1 LTNGTDTNRT
11 AATSTL
17 ETAKPMETDDN
28 SVAEE
33 REGNQG
39 QEEQEVLTDGA
50 GTDEEDSGSRES
62 PAPSDLARSLREHR
76 PALQRIRRRLHGHGN
91 DGGITSRLVA
101 MMLWISMQ
109 MTHTE
114 AADPSLFLTVLGDGE
129 GEGRNKGG
137 RKAKRESLSSLQT
150 PRYRQGPLNLTGEE
164 GGQEEEGRGDEE
176 GGAEGERRGQATPRT
191 SRGTVTGGS
200 GSAVS
205 REPKRKATSV
215 RSELST
221 PQTAGWRQLTLKF
234 GGMGGEGRE
243 GGESREE
250 GEGASR
256 GQARRKTQPEPSM
269 ERRTTAPPGADRSD
283 GQGPPSGLV

>member
-28 SVAEE
+28 SVVEE

-39 QEEQEVLTDGA
+39 QVVQEVLTDGA
-50 GTDEEDSGSRES
+50 VTDEEDSGSRES
-62 PAPSDLARSLREHR
+62 PAPSDLARWLREHR

-91 DGGITSRLVA
+91 DGGITSRLAV

-109 MTHTE
+109 MTSTE
-114 AADPSLFLTVLGDGE
+114 AADPSLFMTDLGDGE

-137 RKAKRESLSSLQT
+137 RKAKRESRSSLQT

-164 GGQEEEGRGDEE
+164 GRRGGQEEEGRGDEE

-191 SRGTVTGGS
+191 SRGTVTGES

-215 RSELST
+215 RSELSA
-221 PQTAGWRQLTLKF
+221 PQAECTQQD
-234 GGMGGEGRE
+234 GGN
-243 GGESREE
+243 
-250 GEGASR
+250 
-256 GQARRKTQPEPSM
+256 
-269 ERRTTAPPGADRSD
+269 
-283 GQGPPSGLV
+283 